1 MGDQDLEPR
10 PSLPEP
16 DILAPGAPQRQ
27 VGAGLQLGP
36 RDQAGPA
43 ELGDLLGIGQIRL
56 LATELPGLAD
66 PEGRQ
71 RIDHHVLLAPSPEHV
86 GDSLPHVPGRL
97 EGEHTGRPGGAEGGG
112 GGAPEQFRE
121 PRPRMWNPEPG
132 QPLTRSGQHDGLV
145 LGACQVQADD
155 HIITPKA
162 ASIVRHMGPSFVSG
176 WTREGITRTRR
187 RCRLPL
193 SHTLIL
199 ESGRLRHGDG
209 TKKGGDRCPSGLK
222 LAVPYPLSIFLGQLN
237 WTRQPPEER
246 RAEANSYVGSGSITQ
261 TDASALVDFTKY
273 ATLDPTIPPP
283 MIATSHLD
291 ECAFTR

>member
-10 PSLPEP
+10 PLLAEP
-16 DILAPGAPQRQ
+16 RILAPGAPQCQ
-27 VGAGLQLGP
+27 VGASLQLGP
-36 RDQAGPA
+36 GDQAGPA
-43 ELGDLLGIGQIRL
+43 ELGDLFGIGQIGL

-66 PEGRQ
+66 PEGGE
-71 RIDHHVLLAPSPEHV
+71 RIDDHVPLVPTLEDV
-86 GDSLPHVPGRL
+86 RDGLPQVPGRL
-97 EGEHTGRPGGAEGGG
+97 EGEEAGTPGAAEGGRR
-112 GGAPEQFRE
+112 GAPEQFCE

-132 QPLTRSGQHDGLV
+132 QPLTRRGQHDGLV

-199 ESGRLRHGDG
+199 ESGRLRQGTAGPPRCATAFRQLMLVAPELDG
-209 TKKGGDRCPSGLK
+209 P
-222 LAVPYPLSIFLGQLN
+222 
-237 WTRQPPEER
+237 
-246 RAEANSYVGSGSITQ
+246 RAEALLYLVEVVRHVLPVGRGGQ
-261 TDASALVDFTKY
+261 
-273 ATLDPTIPPP
+273 
-283 MIATSHLD
+283 
-291 ECAFTR
+291 